1 MIVKNASKMFVVLAD
16 STKHYAS
23 LSLGKQTYLD
33 DSTMDVQCIADA
45 IQNGMI
51 KVVCMGGKPEP
62 LVSQGIPSRK
72 AKVEQVISRIVK
84 HEVDDDTDEEAISAV
99 KPHQASDYTPPV
111 SSGRK
116 PKIVDLGQKLVKKG
130 RSLKKKLVPLVK
142 PKEIEVVKRPPKFV
156 KLRGDGGDVGLDTGG
171 VDGTLVI
178 NESGIPGQARTVRI
192 SEANDE
198 DLEKAGKMTSDLL
211 EEAATGRKIAVYM
224 TNDEDTRER
233 FVEATTDVAFL
244 KEIAKIEW
252 QGKVA
257 KAIREKMAELGV
269 DDEPKAKKSNKK
281 KAEVEADDEQD

>member
-62 LVSQGIPSRK
+62 MVSQGIPSRA

-84 HEVDDDTDEEAISAV
+84 NEVDDDTDEEAISGV
-99 KPHQASDYTPPV
+99 SPKQASDYTPPV

-116 PKIVDLGQKLVKKG
+116 AKIVDLGQKLIKKG
-130 RSLKKKLVPLVK
+130 GSSKKKLVSLVR
-142 PKEIEVVKRPPKFV
+142 PEETEVVKRPPKFI
-156 KLRGDGGDVGLDTGG
+156 KLRGDGGDVALDAGG
-171 VDGTLVI
+171 VDGTLII

-192 SEANDE
+192 ADANDE
-198 DLEKAGKMTSDLL
+198 DLEKVGKMTSDLL

-224 TNDEDTRER
+224 TNDEETRER

-269 DDEPKAKKSNKK
+269 SEGPKARKSSKK
-281 KAEVEADDEQD
+281 KVEVDEAE